1 VSVFEGL
8 WSSEPE
14 FQAAS
19 GNAAGRR
26 LGPAQPI
33 SWPLKHALSIFTFTA
48 GRTEM
53 PRRTTTA
60 LAVSIVAAGVL
71 AASPASADLVTYCV
85 GTGGPVTVPND
96 LYVPPGEACSL
107 QGTTITGNVR
117 VAAGSNLVINGG
129 TINGTVQVAA
139 NGYLD
144 SSTTRIDGE
153 VNLAPGGFGVFLRKT
168 NGSRVVV
175 QPKGSATVEG
185 FLFVEDSKIDGNVSS
200 NVGEVRVDKGTE
212 ITGSISTSGAY
223 YTDVNDSFVDG
234 TLSVLNNATGSV
246 VCGSAVQGKATFAG
260 NLGGIQ
266 LGPNGSLDGCA
277 SGGYWARDVSV
288 SNTTGRVTIDDN
300 IINGQLQLTNNNPVA
315 TVAAN
320 NRIRGGV
327 VGQQAAPGSS
337 SAALA
342 AERKSTADQRAN
354 ARRSA
359 ATKSAK
365 TSGRARL

>member
-1 VSVFEGL
+1 
-8 WSSEPE
+8 
-14 FQAAS
+14 
-19 GNAAGRR
+19 
-26 LGPAQPI
+26 
-33 SWPLKHALSIFTFTA
+33 
-48 GRTEM
+48 M
-53 PRRTTTA
+53 PRWTTAA
-60 LAVSIVAAGVL
+60 LAVSIVAAGML

-129 TINGTVQVAA
+129 RISGEVQVAA

-144 SSTTRIDGE
+144 SSNTRIDGE

-168 NGSRVVV
+168 TGSRVVV
-175 QPKGSATVEG
+175 QAKGSATVEG
-185 FLFVEDSKIDGNVSS
+185 FLFVEDSKLDGNVTS
-200 NVGEVRVDKGTE
+200 NVGEVRIDKGTE
-212 ITGSISTSGAY
+212 VTGNVGTSGAY

-266 LGPNGSLDGCA
+266 LGPNGTLDGCA

-288 SNTTGRVTIDDN
+288 SNTTGRVTVDDN
-300 IINGQLQLTNNNPVA
+300 IINGQLQLSNNNPVA

-337 SAALA
+337 SAGLAA
-342 AERKSTADQRAN
+342 AERKSTADERAQ

-359 ATKSAK
+359 ATKTAK
-365 TSGRARL
+365 AAGRARL